1 MRPALYAP
9 LLMLGVAACES
20 GGSLSPKVGQLSAG
34 SGAVVLGDLAQV
46 VVMDSVRAPA
56 TGGGTPVASTEGD
69 DFKLQQGGLHWLT
82 NGTVEYAISG
92 TPAVTGGNTAIEA
105 AATTWNAFV
114 SPTSFAHNDG
124 TTQTNP
130 CTGVANTVQWAA
142 IDGPGGTVA
151 ATSVCFIVQT
161 KEIVGFAMTVD
172 NAESWS
178 IGGSS
183 TTLDVQ
189 NTVTHEFGHVAG
201 LAHVHPWQDGCLTM
215 FPFVANGEVQK
226 RTLGL
231 GDKLGMQDLYGST
244 DVTAGTCGS

>member
-1 MRPALYAP
+1 MRPALYAA

-34 SGAVVLGDLAQV
+34 SGATRLGDLAQV
-46 VVMDSVRAPA
+46 VVMDSARAPA
-56 TGGGTPVASTEGD
+56 TGGGTPVATTEGD

-82 NGTVEYAISG
+82 NETVEYAISG
-92 TPAVTGGNTAIEA
+92 TEEVAGGNTAIAA

-114 SPTSFAHNDG
+114 SPTSFARNDG
-124 TTQTNP
+124 TGQTNP
-130 CTGVANTVQWAA
+130 CTNSPNTVQWAA
-142 IDGPGGTVA
+142 IDGAGGTVA
-151 ATSVCFIVQT
+151 ATSVCYVVQT

-172 NAESWS
+172 NAEPWS
-178 IGGSS
+178 IGGTP

-201 LAHVHPWQDGCLTM
+201 LGHVHPWKDGCLTM
-215 FPFVANGEVQK
+215 FPYVADGETQK

-244 DVTAGTCGS
+244 DVAPGTCGN